1 MTILDDFEIK
11 ALNSKFADGEPRS
24 ILEHSILNLFK
35 NKITYV
41 CSFGTESAIILDLI
55 SKIDKDLP
63 IIMLNTHFL
72 FKETIK
78 YKNELLN
85 LLGLKNY
92 REVFPDE
99 KMLNKYDVDNNLWKK
114 NVDKCC
120 KLRKVVPLENSLTDF
135 ESWISG
141 RKSYHLGDRKNL
153 KAFELINNKIVVNPL
168 FNSTKKF
175 IEDYFLLNNLPRHPL
190 FEKGYLSIGCSH
202 CTVKAENIEDPRQ
215 GRWSDKTKT
224 ECGIHLDKREN

>member
-1 MTILDDFEIK
+1 MKIRAISDIEVLNNSFLDS
-11 ALNSKFADGEPRS
+11 NPKF
-24 ILEHSILNLFK
+24 ILEHSINNLFK
-35 NKITYV
+35 NKIAYV

-55 SKIDKDLP
+55 SKIDKNLP

-72 FKETIK
+72 FNETIR
-78 YKNELLN
+78 YKNELLK

-92 REVFPDE
+92 REVFPDK
-99 KMLNKYDVDNNLWKK
+99 KMLNKYDIDNNLWKK

-120 KLRKVVPLENSLTDF
+120 NLRKVVPLENSLNDF

-141 RKSYHLGDRKNL
+141 RKSYHLGDRQNL

-168 FNSTKKF
+168 FNSTKEF
-175 IEDYFLLNNLPRHPL
+175 IEDYFLSNNLPRHPL
-190 FEKGYLSIGCSH
+190 FEQGYLSIGCSH
-202 CTVKAENIEDPRQ
+202 CTVKAKNTFDPRQ

>member
-1 MTILDDFEIK
+1 M
-11 ALNSKFADGEPRS
+11 
-24 ILEHSILNLFK
+24 FK
-35 NKITYV
+35 NKIAYV

-78 YKNELLN
+78 YKNELLK

-99 KMLNKYDVDNNLWKK
+99 KMLNKYDIDNNLWKK

-120 KLRKVVPLENSLTDF
+120 NLRKVVPLENSLNDF

-141 RKSYHLGDRKNL
+141 RKSYHLGDRQNL

-175 IEDYFLLNNLPRHPL
+175 IEDYFLSNNLPRHPL
-190 FEKGYLSIGCSH
+190 FEQGYLSIGCSH
-202 CTVKAENIEDPRQ
+202 CTVK
-215 GRWSDKTKT
+215 TK
-224 ECGIHLDKREN
+224 ILKILDREGGPIRLKQNVVFILIRGKING